1 MSPAMPSSKGEKS
14 FAHLPAQPPAKAPA
28 KPTIA
33 DLKDQLRRVPGMSP
47 NATCNILRDNEHHLL
62 IVCGTVEPAADP
74 AAVQDAADKILDAAG
89 LNAAM
94 RYFQDLRGTHLVID
108 ADSPQ
113 E

>member
-1 MSPAMPSSKGEKS
+1 MSPAMPNTPRKDETS
-14 FAHLPAQPPAKAPA
+14 FAKAPA

-47 NATCNILRDNEHHLL
+47 NATCTILNDNEHHLL
-62 IVCGTVEPAADP
+62 IVCGSIEPTADLD
-74 AAVQDAADKILDAAG
+74 AVQDAADQILDAAG

-108 ADSPQ
+108 ATPNADP
-113 E
+113 EA